1 MTLTNLKIE
10 KITPALKPRKYAD
23 SEGLYLQ
30 VNPNGTK
37 CWRLKYRFL
46 GKEKVLAVGTYPE
59 ISLLEARN
67 KRHEAKNL
75 IREGKDPNLEKQEKV
90 RIAKYNAYN
99 KFSAVALEWFNLNK
113 DSWTEKYSKKVW
125 SRMENYVFPVIGNK
139 PISEVSGLEILEGII
154 RKIERQ
160 GKTET
165 SHKLL
170 QNCAAI
176 FRLAFLTKRVPYNPL
191 TDLRGVL
198 KSHRAEPFPT
208 IKIAELPE
216 FLCRLEKFDTAL
228 QNKLAIK
235 MLLLTFVRQGELR
248 RAKWEYFDFEKRLW
262 IIPAE
267 LMKMRQEHIVPL
279 SDQLIALLEQLKT
292 ISGDSDYLFPTKNKI
307 KYPYMNENVINDILK
322 NEKMGYKGKLVA
334 HGFRSLASTTLNEL
348 GYPSDIIEKQLAH
361 EERNQVRKAYNR
373 AEYLPQRIEMMQG
386 WADHIDLMLSENK
399 K

>member
-10 KITPALKPRKYAD
+10 KITPSSRARKYAD
-23 SEGLYLQ
+23 GGGLYLH
-30 VNPNGTK
+30 VSPNGK
-37 CWRLKYRFL
+37 KHWRLRYRFL
-46 GKEKVLAVGTYPE
+46 GKENVISAGTFPDVSLGE
-59 ISLLEARN
+59 ARVRRNEVKSLL
-67 KRHEAKNL
+67 KQGKNPTYEKKEQ
-75 IREGKDPNLEKQEKV
+75 IRV
-90 RIAKYNAYN
+90 AKYNAGN
-99 KFSAVALEWFNLNK
+99 SFSAVAAEWFDLNK

-125 SRMENYVFPVIGNK
+125 SRMENYVFPVIGDK
-139 PISEVSGLEILEGII
+139 PIGEVSGLEILEDII
-154 RKIERQ
+154 RKIEKK

-176 FRLAFLTKRVPYNPL
+176 FRLAFLTKRVAYNPL

-198 KSHRAEPFPT
+198 KAHRAKPFPA
-208 IKIAELPE
+208 IKINELPE
-216 FLCRLEKFDTAL
+216 FLNKLDEIDTSK
-228 QNKLAIK
+228 QNKLSIR

-248 RAKWEYFDFEKRLW
+248 RAKWEYFDLEKKLW

-279 SDQLIALLEQLKT
+279 SNQLIALLNELKT
-292 ISGDSDYLFPTKNKI
+292 ISGGTGYLFPTKNKI
-307 KYPYMNENVINDILK
+307 KYPYMNENVINDILH
-322 NEKMGYKGKLVA
+322 KMGYKDRLVA

-386 WADHIDLMLSENK
+386 WADHIDTVLSDTESK
-399 K
+399 